1 MAHSVLYPNFK
12 SVNTLLYIGA
22 IGVLLYVL
30 HRPVIDF
37 NASAPVAASREVAEG
52 RFLDV
57 MSTLNV
63 PVDSLE
69 LIATRYQRS
78 AFLKALMDS
87 SDQNTSI
94 NPSVLNRSGIPLS
107 GWQVLAGKP
116 MLDSDINTTIGTHI
130 SEHMDVDIEFDDQLR
145 IRNLELTAS
154 TTSFIAGDSLDAIL
168 SAIFVDVMGFDPAQ
182 YTLETEDFIGSEVQS
197 ASIITDSSD
206 VKTVLWNRLSASGKG
221 PLTIEIDLLPAI
233 RTTET
238 DIGAIVVQGVDLRAI
253 RSTYHTLE
261 VDPAAVNSVSS
272 EVLYFFVTVILLA
285 VVVLVSGFTQIYR
298 GRVIWARGLTIL
310 ILMFV
315 GMFLWRISA
324 LEHTYYRFMSDWLI
338 GLDLLGQTILY
349 VLVAGFAAIAYMA
362 WESISRQNNDKHLDV
377 VDALWNGQ
385 WLNKELGKSLLIGY
399 AFGGMALAVWAI
411 GLFGQGL
418 VFFQFDSQLGVTDIS
433 SSWPAFTIL
442 LNSWT
447 STWVVGFSA
456 FGVVLSILQN
466 RIRHSLALML
476 VGSLVMGLMLTMVG
490 RVSATTGSV
499 MQDAIVMILYCAPLV
514 IAYRYF
520 GLIATLTG
528 WWFGFMA
535 VRLGVYIGSP
545 DLFILSNGIQLAL
558 ATAIP
563 FIAGFLLHRYGSD
576 HIGKRFVPEYEER
589 NNKQLRIEKEFQIA
603 KDSQFAL
610 MPKLAPVCF
619 DSEVKGFFIPS
630 FEVGGD
636 FFDYQTVG
644 DELMITVVDVSGKA
658 MKAAFSAIFTSGL
671 LLSRVASKHPAHV
684 LTDINPMLHERT
696 DKQTFIT
703 CLLARYDFT
712 TRVFRFANAGHCRP
726 LLKRGGSVQ
735 YLNAPLPRFPL
746 GFRSD
751 VTYSETEFQLQP
763 GDVVMLYSDGL
774 PEARNPQGVLYDYPA
789 MERLLG
795 DFDVV
800 ALSSEQ
806 MCDVIRQEILT
817 FSNYDLADDMTVVI
831 LKIT

>member
-1 MAHSVLYPNFK
+1 MARSVLYPNFK

-22 IGVLLYVL
+22 IGVLLYIL

-37 NASAPVAASREVAEG
+37 NASAPIAASRETAET
-52 RFLDV
+52 RFQEVLN
-57 MSTLNV
+57 TLNV
-63 PVDSLE
+63 PTDSLVW
-69 LIATRYQRS
+69 IANRYQRS
-78 AFLKALMDS
+78 RFLKTLMDS
-87 SDQNTSI
+87 SDRNTSI
-94 NPSVLNRSGIPLS
+94 NPAVLNRSGIPLS
-107 GWQVLAGKP
+107 GWQILGGKP
-116 MLDSDINTTIGTHI
+116 MLDSETNPNIGTHI
-130 SEHMDVDIEFDDQLR
+130 AENMDVDVEFDDQLR
-145 IRNLELTAS
+145 IRNFSLKEPTS
-154 TTSFIAGDSLDAIL
+154 SFIAGDSVDVIL
-168 SAIFVDVMGFDPAQ
+168 STIFTDVMGFDPAQ
-182 YTLETEDFIGSEVQS
+182 YTLETEDFIGSEIQAASSFTDTS
-197 ASIITDSSD
+197 A
-206 VKTVLWNRLSASGKG
+206 VKTVIWNRLSPAGKG
-221 PLTIEIDLLPAI
+221 PLTIEFDLLPAI
-233 RTTET
+233 RTTES
-238 DIGAIVVQGVDLRAI
+238 DSGATVVQGVDLRAI
-253 RSTYHTLE
+253 RSTYHSLE
-261 VDPAAVNSVSS
+261 IDPAAVNPFSS
-272 EVLYFFVTVILLA
+272 EVLYFFVSVILLA
-285 VVVLVSGFTQIYR
+285 VIVLVSGFTQIYR
-298 GRVIWARGLTIL
+298 GRVIWARGLIIL

-338 GLDLLGQTILY
+338 GLDLLGQSILY

-362 WESISRQNNDKHLDV
+362 WESISRQNNDRHLDV
-377 VDALWNGQ
+377 VDALWNGH
-385 WLNKELGKSLLIGY
+385 WLNKELGKSLLVGY
-399 AFGGMALAVWAI
+399 AFGGMSLALWAV

-418 VFFQFDSQLGVTDIS
+418 VFYQFDSQLGVTDIS

-466 RIRHSLALML
+466 RIKHSLMLMV
-476 VGSLVMGLMLTMVG
+476 VGSVVMGLLLTMVG
-490 RVSATTGSV
+490 RVSASTGSV
-499 MQDAIVMILYCAPLV
+499 AQDTIIMILYCAPLV

-520 GLIATLTG
+520 GLFATLTG

-535 VRLGVYIGSP
+535 VRLGIYIGSP
-545 DLFILSNGIQLAL
+545 DPIIISNSIQLVL

-563 FIAGFLLHRYGSD
+563 FIVGYLLHRYGSD
-576 HIGKRFVPEYEER
+576 QIGTRYVPEYEER
-589 NNKQLRIEKEFQIA
+589 TNKQMRIEKEFQIA

-610 MPKLAPVCF
+610 MPKLAPVCS

-671 LLSRVASKHPAHV
+671 LLSRVASKHPAKV

-726 LLKRGGSVQ
+726 LLKRDGSVQ

-746 GFRSD
+746 GFRAN
-751 VTYSETEFQLQP
+751 VTYAETDFQLQP

-774 PEARNPQGVLYDYPA
+774 PEARNAKGMLYDYPA

-795 DFDVV
+795 DIDT
-800 ALSSEQ
+800 ATLSSEQ
-806 MCDVIRQEILT
+806 ICEVIRQEILT
-817 FSNYDLADDMTVVI
+817 FSNYDLADDMTVVV
-831 LKIT
+831 LKVV